1 MDYSRDVAIVD
12 RTIYKNSSL
21 TLAPDSGL
29 GGSLP
34 VTDNSNELS
43 QSGSRCLSELSTI
56 SGVVPVVG
64 EFLNQKV
71 LFDSKFFY
79 FQTRQVLWMSPFSL

>member
-1 MDYSRDVAIVD
+1 MDCTRDIAIVD

-21 TLAPDSGL
+21 SLAPDSGL

-34 VTDNSNELS
+34 VSDIS
-43 QSGSRCLSELSTI
+43 SELSGTRLSEISAI

-64 EFLNQKV
+64 EF
-71 LFDSKFFY
+71 
-79 FQTRQVLWMSPFSL
+79 

>member
-1 MDYSRDVAIVD
+1 MDYSRDIAIVD

-34 VTDNSNELS
+34 VAENSNEIS
-43 QSGSRCLSELSTI
+43 QNGSHYMSELSTI
-56 SGVVPVVG
+56 SGVVPIVG
-64 EFLNQKV
+64 EFRTKKYFLVLNFV
-71 LFDSKFFY
+71 I
-79 FQTRQVLWMSPFSL
+79 

>member
-1 MDYSRDVAIVD
+1 MDCTRDIAIVD

-34 VTDNSNELS
+34 VTDSSRDL
-43 QSGSRCLSELSTI
+43 SGSRLSEISAI
-56 SGVVPVVG
+56 SGAVPVVG
-64 EFLNQKV
+64 MY
-71 LFDSKFFY
+71 DSLSINEKI
-79 FQTRQVLWMSPFSL
+79 FSFILR

>member
-1 MDYSRDVAIVD
+1 MDCTRDVAIVD

-21 TLAPDSGL
+21 SLAPDSGL

-34 VTDNSNELS
+34 VNDISSDLS
-43 QSGSRCLSELSTI
+43 GVQLDEISAI

-64 EFLNQKV
+64 EFLE
-71 LFDSKFFY
+71 
-79 FQTRQVLWMSPFSL
+79 